1 MPKCCVAGCSKRT
14 DDAREGISKPSFHK
28 FPSRITRSVLHDR
41 WLVNIAREAFTPTCA
56 SRICSEHFEDH
67 CFTYKK
73 RPLNDEEKRTF
84 MKNILLDD
92 AVPTIFPD
100 RPEKF
105 PRADTDRYR
114 RLQRRRTQQVIGGDS
129 DECHDM

>member
-1 MPKCCVAGCSKRT
+1 MPKCCVAGCSNRT
-14 DDAREGISKPSFHK
+14 DERAREGISKPSFHK
-28 FPSRITRSVLHDR
+28 FPSRITRSALHDR
-41 WLVNIAREAFTPTCA
+41 WLVNIGREAFTPSCA

-100 RPEKF
+100 RPDKF
-105 PRADTDRYR
+105 PRTDTDRYR
-114 RLQRRRTQQVIGGDS
+114 RLQRRRTQQVID
-129 DECHDM
+129 